1 MKLIALAA
9 ILAAASGTVDI
20 AANAK
25 FEADDA
31 TAAKLIADGVAVE
44 DVPAA
49 APVAEAPKG
58 KTTQA
63 RVLLD
68 CDIGKADDVV
78 NLTAAELKALE
89 AAGKVDGHASA
100 VKYALNLKAKAD
112 AAAKAKQAVDKANS
126 GQ

>member
-1 MKLIALAA
+1 MELNMTPEQQ
-9 ILAAASGTVDI
+9 AAADQ
-20 AANAK
+20 AAAAEK
-25 FEADDA
+25 EAVSDQA
-31 TAAKLIADGVAVE
+31 ATTAA
-44 DVPAA
+44 AA
-49 APVAEAPKG
+49 APAAAEAPKG

-89 AAGKVDGHASA
+89 AAGKVDSHASA
-100 VKYALNLKAKAD
+100 VKYALGLKSKAD
-112 AAAKAKQAVDKANS
+112 AAAKAKQKQDQENA

>member
-1 MKLIALAA
+1 MKKLIALAA
-9 ILAAASGTVDI
+9 ILAAASGTVDV

-25 FEADDA
+25 FEADDDI
-31 TAAKLIADGVAVE
+31 AAKLIADGVAVE
-44 DVPAA
+44 DVP
-49 APVAEAPKG
+49 EAPKG

-68 CDIGKADDVV
+68 CDLGKADDVV
-78 NLTAAELKALE
+78 SLTAAELKALE

-100 VKYALNLKAKAD
+100 VKYALGLKAKAE
-112 AAAKAKQAVDKANS
+112 AAAKAKQKQDQENA

>member
-1 MKLIALAA
+1 MTPEEQAAADQAAATEKEAADKLAA
-9 ILAAASGTVDI
+9 DQAAA
-20 AANAK
+20 
-25 FEADDA
+25 
-31 TAAKLIADGVAVE
+31 
-44 DVPAA
+44 
-49 APVAEAPKG
+49 APKG

-68 CDIGKADDVV
+68 CDLGKADDVV

-100 VKYALNLKAKAD
+100 VKYALGLKAKAE
-112 AAAKAKQAVDKANS
+112 AVAKAKQAVDKANA